1 MKKKDDT
8 ISSLNVAD
16 GPASM
21 PFSVLLLEDRD
32 IDELILLEISKPE
45 NGSYLMKIKQK
56 GIGNRTESALETTE
70 LNAEQL
76 FEAWMVMGHTI
87 KHLVGDYKKELIEYM
102 VKEYRTRQQE
112 ENNV

>member
-8 ISSLNVAD
+8 IGKLNVAD
-16 GPASM
+16 GAASM
-21 PFSVLLLEDRD
+21 PFSVLLLEDRE
-32 IDELILLEISKPE
+32 IDELVLLEISKPD
-45 NGSYLMKIKQK
+45 NGAYLMKIKQT
-56 GIGNRTESALETTE
+56 GVGNRTDSSLETTDM
-70 LNAEQL
+70 NAEEL

-112 ENNV
+112 EDNV